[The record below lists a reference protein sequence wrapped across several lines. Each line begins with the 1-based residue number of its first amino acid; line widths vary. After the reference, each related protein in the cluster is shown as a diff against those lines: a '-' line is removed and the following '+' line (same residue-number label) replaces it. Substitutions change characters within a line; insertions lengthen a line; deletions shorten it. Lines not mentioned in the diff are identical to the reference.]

1 MRLHGVEQKM
11 RGMRTRP
18 DLWGR
23 RQEPL
28 RQPLLPQSTVYPRK
42 SVCNGFNAGGLFYS
56 VILVAARSQD
66 GDRYPAWPSWLSTC
80 RRRHLC
86 PLDCSAL
93 LHFWQGGQSQIRA
106 HVTLQE
112 FNRDQ
117 IRGQKEVG
125 SPCTL

>member
-1 MRLHGVEQKM
+1 
-11 RGMRTRP
+11 MRTRQ

-42 SVCNGFNAGGLFYS
+42 SVYNGFNAGGLFYS
-56 VILVAARSQD
+56 VILVAARPQD
-66 GDRYPAWPSWLSTC
+66 GDRHPVWPSWLSTC
-80 RRRHLC
+80 PSCHLC
-86 PLDCSAL
+86 FQEGPLDCSAL
-93 LHFWQGGQSQIRA
+93 LHFWQGGQSQIQA